1 MGTGDAGVN
10 LVAGD
15 GDEAGDEGEAVGEH
29 ECEDEYE
36 DGYGCEYEGL
46 WVGTIGAMEMP
57 ERTDNSP
64 GIIADREPAQGDG
77 QARTE
82 SKGLVEQGHNLQ
94 MNEYSEGEMAGD
106 EQWDSEPDL
115 PSPGAE
121 GTGGPQQGPSQ
132 HLPGSRA
139 WPPHLADASRPRV
152 RPRPR
157 ADPDRQWEEA
167 RHSAWLRQLL
177 SDDSSNEDED
187 EERYGRFAESGR
199 WMTELYGAPQHP
211 TVTLGRE
218 CSA

>member
-1 MGTGDAGVN
+1 VN

-15 GDEAGDEGEAVGEH
+15 GDETGDEGEAVGEH
-29 ECEDEYE
+29 EYEDEYE

-46 WVGTIGAMEMP
+46 RVGTIGAMEMP
-57 ERTDNSP
+57 EGTDKSP
-64 GIIADREPAQGDG
+64 GTIADREPAQGND

-82 SKGLVEQGHNLQ
+82 GKGLVERGHNLQ
-94 MNEYSEGEMAGD
+94 MEEYSEGEMAGD
-106 EQWDSEPDL
+106 ERWDSEPDL

-121 GTGGPQQGPSQ
+121 GTGDPQQGPSQ

-152 RPRPR
+152 RSRPR
-157 ADPDRQWEEA
+157 AGPDQQWEEA

-177 SDDSSNEDED
+177 SDDSSDEDED
-187 EERYGRFAESGR
+187 EERYGRFADSGR
-199 WMTELYGAPQHP
+199 WMTELYGVPQHP
-211 TVTLGRE
+211 TATLGRE

>member
-10 LVAGD
+10 LVAED

-29 ECEDEYE
+29 EYE

-57 ERTDNSP
+57 ERTDRSP

-77 QARTE
+77 QARTG
-82 SKGLVEQGHNLQ
+82 SKGLVKQGHNLQ
-94 MNEYSEGEMAGD
+94 MDEYSEGEMAGD

-132 HLPGSRA
+132 QLPGSRA
-139 WPPHLADASRPRV
+139 WPPHSADASRPRV
-152 RPRPR
+152 RPGPR

-177 SDDSSNEDED
+177 SDDSSDEDED

-199 WMTELYGAPQHP
+199 RMTELYGVPQHP
-211 TVTLGRE
+211 TVTLERE